1 MAFMRRTLTAA
12 FGLTLVTTPLFG
24 QRSALREVRDRG
36 SFGLDFI
43 VAQPLGEFRRNG
55 DVAAGLTIA
64 GVTSAKLLGLR
75 IEAAWMNYDNSYQGY
90 GVSTHSNI
98 GTLAIGPQIT
108 LPLGPHRLY
117 GFAIAG
123 GSLFWSSASYGDG
136 CGCYDSDFYLDGDF
150 TTTAQAGAGVLFAL
164 SRRLSID
171 LGAREVRHDRVQYVP
186 AGGFTQNPDGS
197 LSAERVE
204 SPVELRV
211 FQLGVSFAIR

>member
-1 MAFMRRTLTAA
+1 MRWFGTAMFA
-12 FGLTLVTTPLFG
+12 LMVVTAPLAG

-36 SFGLDFI
+36 SFGLDLI

-55 DVAAGLTIA
+55 DVAAGLTMA

-75 IEAAWMNYDNSYQGY
+75 IEAAWLNYDKSYQGY
-90 GVSTHSNI
+90 GVSTNSNI

-117 GFAIAG
+117 GFALAG
-123 GSLFWSSASYGDG
+123 GSLFWSNASYNDG

-171 LGAREVRHDRVQYVP
+171 LGAREVRHDRVRYVP

-197 LSAERVE
+197 FSAEQVETPVNMRVY
-204 SPVELRV
+204 
-211 FQLGVSFAIR
+211 QIGVSFAIR